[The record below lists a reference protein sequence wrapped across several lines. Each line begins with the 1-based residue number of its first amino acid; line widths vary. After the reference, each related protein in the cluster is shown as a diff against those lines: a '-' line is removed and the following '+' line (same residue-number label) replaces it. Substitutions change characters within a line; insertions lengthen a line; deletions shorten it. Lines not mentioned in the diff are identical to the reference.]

1 MLTVRDT
8 GSGMTPAIQE
18 RIFEPFFTT
27 KDAGKGTGLGLST
40 VYGIVQQSKG
50 HITVHSKVGKGTR
63 FKVYFP
69 IVDGALV
76 DIPRKQLTRP
86 AGGTETILLVEDEDS
101 LRAVVADTLRANGY
115 VVLEAHD
122 GSNGIEFAGRFDA
135 PIDLLLTD
143 VILPGATGR
152 EVAHRLLAF
161 RPEMKVIY
169 MSGYTDDFIADHG
182 IVDPE
187 TVLLEKPFP
196 IALLLLR
203 VRETLDRKPAG
214 GRRAAAGH

>member
-8 GSGMTPAIQE
+8 GTGMTAAIQQ

-50 HITVHSKVGKGTR
+50 YITVHSKVGKGTR

-115 VVLEAHD
+115 VVLEAPD
-122 GSNGIEFAGRFDA
+122 GNAGIEFAGRFDA

-152 EVAHRLLAF
+152 EVAGRMLAF
-161 RPEMKVIY
+161 RPELKVIY

-203 VRETLDRKPAG
+203 VRETLDRRPTG
-214 GRRAAAGH
+214 GRRAVAGH